1 MKSRGLLKQRVEFLH
16 PLRLIKNKQFSKR
29 DVTRIKDNIT
39 SNTMIIR
46 FIASCFLF
54 AFSLVMMVMMG
65 VATNWKQIDVY
76 GFTSLLAQIAEM
88 GGCLTC
94 ATLIII
100 SMFQK
105 NDRVSVIL
113 NRIACYTIFL
123 GIALQMLFGIFADAQ
138 MGFTTK
144 QETLS
149 GSIIFFAALLVVQ
162 PAYWSDAVILNV
174 GTSAAT
180 IFLSIFC
187 SVTYEM
193 KAVYYYVVI
202 SLAFPLC
209 GYFIVTL
216 LFYAECQHYKDTLE
230 NERLTNK
237 AYYDNLTLC
246 KNRHALQMFLDENTP
261 IWENDDNLKLLVVLF
276 DIDNFKEYNDTYSH
290 LGGDYCLKTI
300 CDEVRKT
307 FPSPSLDFYRY
318 GGEEFLLFFELDNK
332 TDAKVV
338 MEKLRQCVEKLE
350 IKAPKEAPKGFVTIS
365 VGGTLITD
373 AKVFS
378 FEKIFET
385 IDQYLYHVKKN
396 GKDACCLD
404 GNII

>member
-1 MKSRGLLKQRVEFLH
+1 MRSHGLFKQRVEFLN
-16 PLRLIKNKQFSKR
+16 PLKLIKNKQFSKR

-46 FIASCFLF
+46 FIASIFLF
-54 AFSLVMMVMMG
+54 TFSLVMMVMMG

-88 GGCLTC
+88 SGCMTC
-94 ATLIII
+94 ATLVIV

-105 NDRVSVIL
+105 NDRVSVVL
-113 NRIACYTIFL
+113 NRIASYAIFL
-123 GIALQMLFGIFADAQ
+123 GIALQMLFGIFADAE

-162 PAYWSDAVILNV
+162 PAYWSDALILDV
-174 GTSAAT
+174 GTTLAT

-187 SVTYEM
+187 SVTYGM
-193 KAVYYYVVI
+193 KAAYYYVVI

-209 GYFIVTL
+209 SYFIVTL

-246 KNRHALQMFLDENTP
+246 KNRHSLQAFLEENTP
-261 IWENDDNLKLLVVLF
+261 IWENDENLKLLVILF

-318 GGEEFLLFFELDNK
+318 GGEEFLLFFELDQKENAPK
-332 TDAKVV
+332 M
-338 MEKLRQCVEKLE
+338 MEKLRQAIEALE
-350 IKAPKEAPKGFVTIS
+350 IEAPKEAPKGFVTIS
-365 VGGTLITD
+365 VGGTIITD
-373 AKVFS
+373 AKIFS
-378 FEKIFET
+378 FEKILDT
-385 IDQYLYHVKKN
+385 VDHYLYHVKKN
-396 GKDACCLD
+396 GKNACCLD
-404 GNII
+404 GKII